1 MAAMKGISNDRN
13 FHMLHPETEPASKCL
28 DEKEHEGS
36 NDDDLERWSTLGR
49 FVNVLTTADVVWNI
63 AVALHFRFFI
73 SSFLPFS
80 GAVVALR
87 EA

>member
-1 MAAMKGISNDRN
+1 MEGISNNRI

-49 FVNVLTTADVVWNI
+49 FVYVLTIADVVWNI
-63 AVALHFRFFI
+63 GVALHFRVLVSI
-73 SSFLPFS
+73 YCPFS
-80 GAVVALR
+80 GAFVVLH

>member
-1 MAAMKGISNDRN
+1 MKGNSNNRI

-36 NDDDLERWSTLGR
+36 NDDDLERWNTLGR
-49 FVNVLTTADVVWNI
+49 FVNVLTIADVVWNI
-63 AVALHFRFFI
+63 GVALHFRFYI
-73 SSFLPFS
+73 SFFLPFS
-80 GAVVALR
+80 GAFVALH